1 MTQFH
6 CYFKQQL
13 TVCWGHK
20 TAVTEE
26 FRQPASSEALHRLE
40 EGLFLPDGEAETL
53 AQAGRLLG
61 FDHFCLVHA
70 NLSQL
75 RTVAAEHSQAV
86 FADYEAGGWL
96 AGDYRARAMSAA
108 PSGRLYV
115 DNIDIP
121 EGQRRG
127 SAIYHDFLVPKGIAG
142 FAGWRLEVAD
152 ETWIYSL
159 ARAERAGDVS
169 PHEAAQ
175 LAAFMPLAN
184 RTLQL
189 AHRMRQARIDS
200 AADFASGLGQALILI
215 DHHGRAARVN
225 GHAEAMFTDTFG
237 VRDGRLW
244 SARPQTQR
252 HLDGLAH
259 AARDRRGP
267 GRLDN
272 FVIDRGRLNGSVLA
286 RPSGVRGAG
295 LDVLPGAR
303 ILLTLVDPSRRLRP
317 AVEDLRRLFGLTAA
331 EAGVAALLA
340 EGKDAEQVARQRGV
354 AIGTIRAQ
362 IRQIFEKVGVN
373 RIGELVALVL
383 SVPQQTDAEPKRR
396 DGVAD

>member
-1 MTQFH
+1 M
-6 CYFKQQL
+6 
-13 TVCWGHK
+13 CWGHK
-20 TAVTEE
+20 TAVTGE
-26 FRQPASSEALHRLE
+26 FRRPAFNEALSRLE

-70 NLSQL
+70 DLSQL
-75 RTVAAEHSQAV
+75 RTVAAAHSQAV

-96 AGDYRARAMSAA
+96 SGDYRARAMGAA

-115 DNIDIP
+115 DNVDVP
-121 EGQRRG
+121 DGQRRR
-127 SAIYHDFLVPKGIAG
+127 SAIYNDFLVPKGIAS
-142 FAGWRLEVAD
+142 FAGWRLNLAD

-159 ARAERAGDVS
+159 ARPERAGDIA
-169 PHEAAQ
+169 PDEAAE
-175 LAAFMPLAN
+175 LAAFMPFAN
-184 RTLQL
+184 RTLEL

-200 AADFASGLGQALILI
+200 AADFAGGLGQALILI
-215 DHHGRAARVN
+215 DHNGRPARVN
-225 GHAEAMFTDTFG
+225 GRAEGLFTDTFG

-244 SARPQTQR
+244 SARPDTQR
-252 HLDGLAH
+252 RLDGLAQ

-272 FVIDRGRLNGSVLA
+272 FVIDRGRLNGAVLA
-286 RPSGVRGAG
+286 RPSAVRGVG
-295 LDVLPGAR
+295 LDALPGAR
-303 ILLTLVDPSRRLRP
+303 ILLTLVDPARRLRP
-317 AVEDLRRLFGLTAA
+317 AIEDLRRLFGLTAA

-340 EGKDAEQVARQRGV
+340 EGKDADQVARLRGV

-383 SVPQQTDAEPKRR
+383 AVPDPHGPSDPGQTGGAS
-396 DGVAD
+396 

>member
-1 MTQFH
+1 M
-6 CYFKQQL
+6 
-13 TVCWGHK
+13 
-20 TAVTEE
+20 TEE
-26 FRQPASSEALHRLE
+26 FRQPAFNAALERVE

-86 FADYEAGGWL
+86 FASYEAGGWL
-96 AGDYRARAMSAA
+96 SGDYCARAMNAA
-108 PSGRLYV
+108 QSGRLFV
-115 DNIDIP
+115 ENVDIP
-121 EGQRRG
+121 DGQRRA
-127 SAIYHDFLVPKGIAG
+127 SAIYHDFLVPNGIAS
-142 FAGWRLEVAD
+142 FAGWRHEIAD
-152 ETWIYSL
+152 ETWIFSL
-159 ARAERAGDVS
+159 ARPERAGGISDQ
-169 PHEAAQ
+169 EAAD
-175 LAAFMPLAN
+175 LAAFMPCAN
-184 RTLQL
+184 RTLTL

-252 HLDGLAH
+252 YLDGLAH
-259 AARDRRGP
+259 AASDRRGP

-272 FVIDRGRLNGSVLA
+272 FVIDRGRLKGSILA
-286 RPSGVRGAG
+286 RPACVRGAG
-295 LDVLPGAR
+295 LDLLPGAR

-340 EGKDAEQVARQRGV
+340 EGKDADQVARQRGV

-383 SVPQQTDAEPKRR
+383 SLPQQTDAAPKGR